1 MLISR
6 NNSNFLFSPVV
17 FPFSSTETGGAARYK
32 VC

>member
-6 NNSNFLFSPVV
+6 NNNIFLLSPVA
-17 FPFSSTETGGAARYK
+17 FPFSSTKTGGAARSE